1 MHRGARQEQGHNGRP
16 DDVQQLLLPPSQR
29 PRSLREKLV
38 RIKITKE
45 LSAHMAISL
54 EGIRETRNMIMHF
67 HPEENDDGAKARLS
81 KARDFIRKLANE
93 IDEYD

>member
-1 MHRGARQEQGHNGRP
+1 
-16 DDVQQLLLPPSQR
+16 
-29 PRSLREKLV
+29 
-38 RIKITKE
+38 
-45 LSAHMAISL
+45 MAISL